1 LKIYIMQTLSLQS
14 PPRALDASHEG
25 TRGTAIFAVA
35 LSAILGACSFPR
47 PEEQQ
52 RDADGRGSDAP
63 PPDGPRG
70 DSGLC
75 VPGYIDLCLVT
86 PRAEELTVTN
96 GSTEEINTGTD
107 PRCVVKTQ
115 ASGPDLCIL
124 YFTKIDIQQ
133 GGTVVAY
140 GSRVLALAST
150 STLTIA
156 GILDVASRRSRLRK
170 PGPGI
175 STCTFT
181 LAPEA
186 DAGGAGGGAGGTF
199 ATVGANGGI
208 GDINNNGGAAGTG
221 LGGTIGATVSL
232 PSPLRGG
239 CNGQLGATGVEAGG
253 SGGLAGGGIYVFA
266 KGVLTVTGRLL
277 ATGGGGGGGGKSGG
291 GGGGGSGGLIVV
303 ESETRSVLSGLFL
316 ATGGG
321 GGEGGV
327 LNGDGTF
334 GGDPSSTAAAPGGSQ
349 QLEGGDGGAG
359 ATYLANAVV
368 APTAGG
374 NEIGGGGGGGG
385 GNGFILVLGKDRQTT
400 GTFAPAALQP

>member
-1 LKIYIMQTLSLQS
+1 MPMMDAKPMPDAM
-14 PPRALDASHEG
+14 PP
-25 TRGTAIFAVA
+25 
-35 LSAILGACSFPR
+35 
-47 PEEQQ
+47 
-52 RDADGRGSDAP
+52 
-63 PPDGPRG
+63 
-70 DSGLC
+70 C

-86 PRAEELTVTN
+86 PRADELTVTN
-96 GSTEEINTGTD
+96 GTTEEINTGTD
-107 PRCVVKTQ
+107 PRCIVKTQ

-124 YFTKIDIQQ
+124 YFTKIDLQQ

-150 STLTIA
+150 STITVA
-156 GILDVASRRSRLRK
+156 GILDVASRRSRPTK

-208 GDINNNGGAAGTG
+208 GDINDNGGVAGTG

-239 CNGQLGATGVEAGG
+239 CNGQPGATGVEAGG

-266 KGVLTVTGRLL
+266 KGVLTVTGRVL
-277 ATGGGGGGGGKSGG
+277 ATGGGGGGGGGNRGG
-291 GGGGGSGGLIVV
+291 GGGGGGGFIVL
-303 ESETRSVLSGLFL
+303 ESEVRSVLSGLFL

-321 GGEGGV
+321 GGEGGD
-327 LNGDGTF
+327 NGGNPDGQP
-334 GGDPSSTAAAPGGSQ
+334 GGEPSSASAAPGGSQ
-349 QLEGGDGGAG
+349 QVEGGDGGAG

-368 APTAGG
+368 APTVGG
-374 NEIGGGGGGGG
+374 NEAGGGGGGGG